1 MYNKSNL
8 VNYFTKRSPS
18 MKKLSSFAVVAAVFG
33 LILGLAFSTIP
44 VKASTDTFDLYVKHN
59 INGRS
64 LGLDKDLPVDVYVN
78 GNKAFTFEF
87 GDSVSTSLPAGNYF
101 IEVKLAGTNIV
112 VMSLGPTDIPAGV
125 DVTIRAT
132 LSEGKTPALKVLV
145 K

>member
-1 MYNKSNL
+1 
-8 VNYFTKRSPS
+8 
-18 MKKLSSFAVVAAVFG
+18 MKKFSRFVLVTAVFG
-33 LILGLAFSTIP
+33 LVLGLAFSSIP
-44 VKASTDTFDLYVKHN
+44 AKAATDTFDLYVKHN

-78 GNKAFTFEF
+78 GDYAFTFEF
-87 GDSVSTSLPAGNYF
+87 GDSVSTSLPADNYS
-101 IEVKLAGTNIV
+101 IEVKLAGTNSV

-132 LSEGKTPALKVLV
+132 LSEGKTPVLKVLV